1 MKQFRVISLYNV
13 SYKII
18 TKVLA
23 NQLKIVLPSII
34 LDSQSAFVWNRHIS
48 NNVLIVYE
56 LVHALKSRR
65 SGREGYLAMKL
76 DMSKAYN
83 RIEWAFLEVM
93 MRKIRLREGWINRIR
108 QCVSTVSFSILLNG
122 VLGEIFNP

>member
-1 MKQFRVISLYNV
+1 MKQ
-13 SYKII
+13 KII
-18 TKVLA
+18 SKVLA
-23 NQLKIVLPSII
+23 NQLKIVLPSI
-34 LDSQSAFVWNRHIS
+34 LSDSRSTFIQNRHIS
-48 NNVLIVYE
+48 NNVLIAYE